1 MLARFNNDYVLEVVH
16 NMETNEYEFDVYDDE
31 DCHLTCGYTE
41 YRDIEL
47 YYPMNLIDYIL
58 QFCEPEG
65 VSGDYKIL
73 DYKTFSDYE
82 ARFDAN
88 GDWIVEDSDTVL
100 EQSFVTLE
108 IAQDYMK
115 RQFNEENYSDC
126 FESYIDER
134 SAYVGKC
141 GSYRGWRIY
150 ENKKYGNL
158 EEKLFAEIRRELER
172 ANDGI
177 TQYAFELNDTDTAR
191 SHIYKAEE
199 LLGELEK
206 LLKNKK

>member
-47 YYPMNLIDYIL
+47 YYPMNLIDYIV

-65 VSGDYKIL
+65 ISGSYQIL
-73 DYKTFSDYE
+73 DYDSFDSYE
-82 ARFDAN
+82 RRFDAD
-88 GDWIVEDSDTVL
+88 GDWLVECSDTVIVK
-100 EQSFVTLE
+100 SFATLE
-108 IAQDYMK
+108 IAQDYVK
-115 RQFNEENYSDC
+115 REFNQLNYS
-126 FESYIDER
+126 ESCETCMEDRY
-134 SAYVGKC
+134 AYVGKC
-141 GSYRGWRIY
+141 GNYTSWRIY
-150 ENKKYGNL
+150 EKKEFTTP
-158 EEKLFAEIRRELER
+158 EEKLFDEIRKELDR
-172 ANDGI
+172 ADDGVI
-177 TQYAFELNDTDTAR
+177 QYAFELMDTDTAR